1 MLFYVQYDADYLFG
15 LCMST
20 RLPSL
25 LLAAAAIVGSYVVLV
40 VGDLV
45 PRFLQVAFKLKPEEV
60 TGFMSFPTRFATGSS
75 WLVVVAV
82 LLALS
87 VGLVLFRLHP
97 GHVVRVTVATLC
109 VEAAIVWIAFFCYC
123 YDGFSGPMN
132 LHHGPKFDA
141 IEFSRFGAGV
151 FPVTLV
157 MILIPLMGLLGS
169 WSLPSRRAEP
179 CAAPSGGPATQL
191 GNSRVTEGPPSVS

>member
-1 MLFYVQYDADYLFG
+1 
-15 LCMST
+15 MST

-25 LLAAAAIVGSYVVLV
+25 LVAAVAVVFSYLVLV

-75 WLVVVAV
+75 WLFVVAV

-109 VEAAIVWIAFFCYC
+109 VEAAVVWIAFFCYC
-123 YDGFSGPMN
+123 YDGFCGPMS

-141 IEFSRFGAGV
+141 IEFNRFGAGV

-157 MILIPLMGLLGS
+157 MILIPLIGSLGS
-169 WSLPSRRAEP
+169 WSLPLRGAEP
-179 CAAPSGGPATQL
+179 CAAPNGGPATRL
-191 GNSRVTEGPPSVS
+191 GNPGVTERPPSVS